1 MVDICSLKNAKQT
14 NKKAWKP
21 LWRARKQLVNGRC
34 CYLGETEVNI
44 KE

>member
-1 MVDICSLKNAKQT
+1 MVDICSLKKCKADKQ
-14 NKKAWKP
+14 KM
-21 LWRARKQLVNGRC
+21 ARKQLVNGRC